1 LSFEGSLS
9 ALSPFESVND
19 RTDVGLMIEDLL
31 TGQNASSWVSFAS
44 GKPIP
49 ERPTR
54 NGSGEMARVV
64 CTLHGKRLDGGV
76 YVLSVGVN
84 PVWS

>member
-1 LSFEGSLS
+1 MVADIAGVFQVDPPASPSLHGPLPYGAVLLSG
-9 ALSPFESVND
+9 
-19 RTDVGLMIEDLL
+19 TKM
-31 TGQNASSWVSFAS
+31 VSFAS
-44 GKPIP
+44 GRIIP

-76 YVLSVGVN
+76 SVLSVGVN
-84 PVWS
+84 PF